1 MPLNRPALDSRG
13 YREILSVSVMI
24 FSVALTMIYPDSIP
38 IAIYLVQPSSSAL
51 RDSSILTL
59 RLLVNAIAWGI
70 LTYMFVRVSERL
82 RHKGR

>member
-24 FSVALTMIYPDSIP
+24 FSVALTMIFPDSIP

>member
-24 FSVALTMIYPDSIP
+24 FSVALTMIFPDSIP

-82 RHKGR
+82 RHKDR